1 MQGEVILG
9 ARQTDNVRTNFS
21 LLIKSQH
28 SLARSKENQ
37 RSLKAKTKQK
47 KKHIATWGH
56 QINKQE
62 MFCPETFVL
71 QQR

>member
-37 RSLKAKTKQK
+37 RSLKAKTKT

>member
-37 RSLKAKTKQK
+37 RSLKAKTNK
-47 KKHIATWGH
+47 KKNT
-56 QINKQE
+56 
-62 MFCPETFVL
+62 
-71 QQR
+71 